1 MKNQFTAK
9 TFIVDDDPYW
19 TAMLNQILSDLGF
32 SNISHFSNGKDCI
45 NNLDKNPR
53 LIFLDYQMADMDG
66 LEVLQKVKQYNSETV
81 VVFCTSQNELSVA
94 INAMKSGS
102 FDYLAKSVSPVKELG
117 VIIKQMQEKR
127 VFAEKVF

>member
-1 MKNQFTAK
+1 MKNQFAAK

-19 TAMLNQILSDLGF
+19 TAMLNQILSDVGF
-32 SNISHFSNGKDCI
+32 NNISLFSNGKDCI
-45 NNLDKNPR
+45 NNLDQNPG

-66 LEVLQKVKQYNSETV
+66 LEVLQKVKQYNNETV

-94 INAMKSGS
+94 INAMKGGS
-102 FDYLAKSVSPVKELG
+102 FDYLTKSVSPVKELG